1 MSLTER
7 LKEYFSSRKAVPE
20 GCLAILVIPDHVDG
34 VLFGRNGQGALMEP
48 PVQVRSLLS
57 RVLVV
62 TPPSLGEHAPRL
74 AISTQQAFRLQHWV
88 WNVKKKQFEGL
99 HLREYDSNTWLDAW
113 KLALLDSDSLW
124 LADELARLF
133 NR

>member
-1 MSLTER
+1 MTIECIQRLKVPYDLIMSLTER

-20 GCLAILVIPDHVDG
+20 GYRAILVIPDQVDG
-34 VLFGRNGQGALMEP
+34 ALFGRDGQGALMES

-74 AISTQQAFRLQHWV
+74 AMLPPQAFRLEHWV
-88 WNVKKKQFEGL
+88 WNVKEEHFERL
-99 HLREYDSNTWLDAW
+99 HLRQILDQPI
-113 KLALLDSDSLW
+113 K
-124 LADELARLF
+124 F
-133 NR
+133 GYYKH